1 MRSKQRFRRK
11 NLLAQRKQDAT
22 APGSEEAEV
31 PDTDESARQNV
42 QQKAAQE
49 FIGRQRQE
57 AAFVFV
63 SGVAPAERD
72 LILHE
77 GNEPVIGNGN
87 AMGVGAEVAKNP
99 DRGRRKA
106 VCSRLP
112 SAVHRVGGS
121 NCRRVWVEPDRE
133 ANHGTGVARKHAPA
147 GAHLEICRGR
157 AC

>member
-1 MRSKQRFRRK
+1 VRSKQRFRRK
-11 NLLAQRKQDAT
+11 KLLAQRKQDAT

-87 AMGVGAEVAKNP
+87 AMGVGAEVAKNLI
-99 DRGRRKA
+99 GAAERRFA
-106 VCSRLP
+106 VGYPVPCIELADQTAEEFGLSQTAKQTMELELPGSMRL
-112 SAVHRVGGS
+112 
-121 NCRRVWVEPDRE
+121 
-133 ANHGTGVARKHAPA
+133 
-147 GAHLEICRGR
+147 LERI
-157 AC
+157 